1 MYSDEK
7 HLLREFSWPVRVY
20 YEDTDSGGV
29 VYYANYLKF
38 MERARTELLRSMGY
52 EQDQLQQ
59 ELGIIFAVHSANIQY
74 KKPARFNDELNV
86 FTSITHIGKASINF
100 KQSIYLGDS
109 DELTA
114 QSGPSADTSGVLLS
128 EAEIKIACLDAKKFT
143 PRSMPSFITQKIT
156 TEFYSGS

>member
-1 MYSDEK
+1 MNSK
-7 HLLREFSWPVRVY
+7 LGEFSWPVRVY

-38 MERARTELLRSMGY
+38 MERARTELLRNIGF

-86 FTSITHIGKASINF
+86 ITSIASLGKASIDF
-100 KQSIYLGDS
+100 SQSICLQNS
-109 DELTA
+109 NHEVSS
-114 QSGPSADTSGVLLS
+114 SGLLS
-128 EAEIKIACLDAKKFT
+128 VAEIKIACLNAKKFT
-143 PRSMPSFITQKIT
+143 PQVIPASIIEKINQ
-156 TEFYSGS
+156 EFHCGS

>member
-1 MYSDEK
+1 MNSK
-7 HLLREFSWPVRVY
+7 LREFSWPVRVY

-38 MERARTELLRSMGY
+38 MERARTELLRSAGF

-86 FTSITHIGKASINF
+86 VTSITSLGKASIHF
-100 KQSIYLGDS
+100 KQSVFLETSHHTESMTG
-109 DELTA
+109 LL
-114 QSGPSADTSGVLLS
+114 AD
-128 EAEIKIACLDAKKFT
+128 AEIKIACLNAD
-143 PRSMPSFITQKIT
+143 RFIPQSIPAPIVEKINK
-156 TEFYSGS
+156 EFYRGS